1 MSVTIDIDHFQ
12 NWSEIFLEIKRQ
24 RNLKVFTAIQS
35 GNTNCNVHRQERKPR
50 SLSMTEPRRTQYDK
64 LRGQASERIHN
75 HNGST
80 VQRKACLACTPCPTT
95 ENSTLQRKTIDNKHS
110 TLEVQP
116 RKRINSTPRPSP
128 TIDNDK
134 LMEDCR
140 LTDAARKLSKE
151 QMALLY
157 EDIIKPL
164 DVYFIF
170 RERGKQSESGDP
182 SVQ

>member
-1 MSVTIDIDHFQ
+1 MSVTIDIEHFQ
-12 NWSEIFLEIKRQ
+12 NWSEILLEIKRQ

-35 GNTNCNVHRQERKPR
+35 GNTSCNVYRQERKPR
-50 SLSMTEPRRTQYDK
+50 SLSMTEPRRTQCDK

-80 VQRKACLACTPCPTT
+80 VQRKACLASTPCPAT
-95 ENSTLQRKTIDNKHS
+95 ENSTLQRKMIDNKHS

-128 TIDNDK
+128 TID
-134 LMEDCR
+134 
-140 LTDAARKLSKE
+140 KE

-157 EDIIKPL
+157 EDILKPL

-182 SVQ
+182 SFQ